1 MAIKLEGEGGKA
13 FMAWPLVEELFCGF
27 PKPLRIK
34 SCFLS
39 KEKSD
44 IKVWGGGTRT
54 LVVRPP
60 KKNLF
65 FVMCLPYQKGL
76 FFPFSPISCKPES
89 KMMSYVF
96 IEHIKLLFMCI
107 KKSNSMFLHFAFVM
121 NESSQ
126 AQNCKNV
133 LAN

>member
-1 MAIKLEGEGGKA
+1 
-13 FMAWPLVEELFCGF
+13 MAWTLVEELFF
-27 PKPLRIK
+27 LRLPQTTKKKIVFFIK
-34 SCFLS
+34 G
-39 KEKSD
+39 EK
-44 IKVWGGGTRT
+44 
-54 LVVRPP
+54 
-60 KKNLF
+60 
-65 FVMCLPYQKGL
+65 
-76 FFPFSPISCKPES
+76 CKPES